1 MHKMLNEQQEDA
13 LGQLLN
19 ISVVRVFANGV
30 IQDRRDIPNTNKKNP
45 KTNNAYIQVKQI
57 KRRKV
62 RKTYRK
68 SKENLVSGLPEQSF
82 SPIPLVAPSCTI
94 GMIR

>member
-1 MHKMLNEQQEDA
+1 MLNEQQEDA

-30 IQDRRDIPNTNKKNP
+30 IQDRRDIPNKKKKNKK
-45 KTNNAYIQVKQI
+45 KKNNAYIQVKQI

-62 RKTYRK
+62 WKTYRK